1 MRKEESAGNVTYA
14 RSELPWIE
22 LRMKMRM
29 ACRVPWS
36 GLASKRL
43 RTIHGQ
49 RVLSP
54 SPSWRR
60 IIGSDA
66 APCNSNSLEKLVI
79 LFEAQPLWEIIR
91 GEFGVGRDKVGHGL
105 TTDPGHVGVCAR
117 ERCVSP
123 RGHPDETRC
132 FARTLWILQV
142 DKG

>member
-1 MRKEESAGNVTYA
+1 MQSSVVWTGEQASADNTWSEGSFSESLLAQNHRFGRHA
-14 RSELPWIE
+14 
-22 LRMKMRM
+22 LR
-29 ACRVPWS
+29 PD
-36 GLASKRL
+36 LL
-43 RTIHGQ
+43 EQ
-49 RVLSP
+49 LVL
-54 SPSWRR
+54 
-60 IIGSDA
+60 
-66 APCNSNSLEKLVI
+66 

-105 TTDPGHVGVCAR
+105 TTNPGHVGVCAR